1 MMEILKKLEIPLCQP
16 QRIPVKT
23 LIAQLQPGSAD
34 KKIIETHI
42 ASMKLVSILNE
53 QTIRIRPYKDDEF
66 SYQSIYVFYIELKKD
81 DSIITLS
88 NLIHSAFPEPTILIY
103 QSMNTNYISLAEKRI
118 NKVEKDKT
126 VVEEVVL
133 CKISDNITDNQ
144 ISLKLISGQDLKE
157 YYLKLVT
164 WLYKLKVLSITNI
177 YPEKD
182 TDFRLLLDQYER
194 LTTEIRK
201 LKEEYKK
208 ASMMSE
214 KMKIDDELFE
224 KEILLKRMIEN
235 LEGETYENNSFEI
248 W

>member
-1 MMEILKKLEIPLCQP
+1 MELLERLEIPLCQP

-23 LIAQLQPGSAD
+23 LIAQLQPSSSD

-53 QTIRIRPYKDDEF
+53 QTIRIRPYKDDEY

-81 DSIITLS
+81 DSITTLS
-88 NLIHSAFPEPTILIY
+88 NLIHSAFPEPTVLIY
-103 QSMNTNYISLAEKRI
+103 QKVNTNYISLAEKRI

-133 CKISDNITDNQ
+133 CKISDKATDSQ
-144 ISLKLISGQDLKE
+144 ISLISISGKDLRK
-157 YYLKLVT
+157 YYSNLVT

-182 TDFRLLLDQYER
+182 MDFKPLLNQYER
-194 LTTEIRK
+194 LTTEVKK

-214 KMKIDDELFE
+214 KMKIDDDLYDKEMELKQIF
-224 KEILLKRMIEN
+224 KES
-235 LEGETYENNSFEI
+235 G
-248 W
+248 

>member
-1 MMEILKKLEIPLCQP
+1 MMELLEKLEIPLCQP

-53 QTIRIRPYKDDEF
+53 QTIRIRPYKDDEY

-81 DSIITLS
+81 DSITTLS
-88 NLIHSAFPEPTILIY
+88 NLIHSAFPEPTVLIY
-103 QSMNTNYISLAEKRI
+103 QKVNTNYISLAEKRI

-133 CKISDNITDNQ
+133 CKISDKATDSQ
-144 ISLKLISGQDLKE
+144 ISLISISGKDLRE
-157 YYLKLVT
+157 YYSNLVT

-182 TDFRLLLDQYER
+182 MDFKPLLNQYER
-194 LTTEIRK
+194 LTTEVKK

-214 KMKIDDELFE
+214 KMKIDDDLYDKEMELKQIF
-224 KEILLKRMIEN
+224 KES
-235 LEGETYENNSFEI
+235 G
-248 W
+248 

>member
-1 MMEILKKLEIPLCQP
+1 MMELLEKLEIPLCQP

-34 KKIIETHI
+34 KKILESHI
-42 ASMKLVSILNE
+42 SSMKLVSILNE
-53 QTIRIRPYKDDEF
+53 QTIRIRPYKDEEY

-81 DSIITLS
+81 DSITALS

-103 QSMNTNYISLAEKRI
+103 QKANTNYISLAEKRI

-133 CKISDNITDNQ
+133 CKISESATDGQ
-144 ISLKLISGQDLKE
+144 ISLKSTSGKDLKE
-157 YYLKLVT
+157 YYSNIVT
-164 WLYKLKVLSITNI
+164 WLYKLKVLSITNV

-182 TDFRLLLDQYER
+182 MDFKPLLNQYER
-194 LTTEIRK
+194 LTTEIK
-201 LKEEYKK
+201 KYKEEYKK

-214 KMKIDDELFE
+214 KMRIDDEMYD
-224 KEILLKRMIEN
+224 KEMKLKQLMKR
-235 LEGETYENNSFEI
+235 LK
-248 W
+248 